1 MLYHRVHRLSLFF
14 YETRSHKVSFFL
26 LLYGMQCTKYTW
38 NRLYF
43 YGTVGNASE
52 EIVKK
57 YIENQHN

>member
-1 MLYHRVHRLSLFF
+1 MP
-14 YETRSHKVSFFL
+14 
-26 LLYGMQCTKYTW
+26 CTIYTW

-43 YGTVGNASE
+43 YDTVGNASE